1 MAYEPSWFK
10 HCYMYFTIN
19 LFTGIKK
26 KIFDYNLQNY
36 IPLVFVK
43 TVSLV
48 VIWGLYH
55 GLILLP
61 SLLSALPVSWLEKYC
76 YQTFLQR
83 LSNNNNFEQIAAEN
97 SNSVFNKNPEKNGLS
112 KDIELMRPML

>member
-1 MAYEPSWFK
+1 
-10 HCYMYFTIN
+10 MYFTIN
-19 LFTGIKK
+19 FFTGIKK
-26 KIFDYNLQNY
+26 EINFDYNLQNY

-83 LSNNNNFEQIAAEN
+83 LSNNNTEQIVAEN
-97 SNSVFNKNPEKNGLS
+97 SNSIFNKNLEKNGLF
-112 KDIELMRPML
+112 KDIELIRPML